1 MADDG
6 RSGVEVMK
14 RRNTEALLRRIK
26 KRLDRARKSLIVED
40 TASALEEIDWAIIEL
55 EGEVELAAK
64 E

>member
-1 MADDG
+1 
-6 RSGVEVMK
+6 MK

-26 KRLDRARKSLIVED
+26 KRLDRARKSLLVED